1 MSKLLGK
8 EAYKAARTQTKEK
21 LNPMKQAFIAVVK
34 ESSAKTQ
41 FRDTISSTKTTSITE
56 CRK

>member
-21 LNPMKQAFIAVVK
+21 LNPMKQAFIAIVK
-34 ESSAKTQ
+34 EGSVKTR
-41 FRDTISSTKTTSITE
+41 FKDTTSTKSTSKTE
-56 CRK
+56 CRE